1 MRQLLIV
8 DDEPAICA
16 SLSFALEDEFRV
28 FEAHDAITALEAIRQ
43 KEIDIVLLD
52 LKLGCSDGL
61 EVLKQMKQEKSGLVI
76 IMMTAFGSI
85 HSSVAA
91 MRAGAFYYITKP
103 LNMDELQMLLGK
115 AIEYIGLES
124 RVQYLNN
131 KLTEVYEVEGII
143 GKSTAMRQVMAQIE
157 KLRNVDAN
165 VLITGESGTG
175 KELVA
180 MALHYG
186 GSRRNE
192 PFEVV
197 NCAAIPLDLLES
209 ELFGHEKGA
218 FTGATQRRKGL
229 FELADRGTVFLD
241 EIAELDQRLQAKLL
255 RVVQEKEIMPI
266 GSGQRKKINVRII
279 CATNRDLSKLVS
291 EGHFREDLL
300 FRLNVVDI
308 HLPALRERPEDIP
321 LLVNSF
327 IIKYNRK
334 MGRSIVKIEEDAIRA
349 LVGHEYRGNVRE
361 LENII
366 EKTLVFLNGDVLKL
380 ADLPQEIRQAVV
392 RPAEPME
399 STEETIPVVVGQ
411 DMRSIQKRVIL
422 ATLKHFR
429 GDKQKTAEVLKI
441 SERKLWYKLKEYGE
455 SE

>member
-16 SLSFALEDEFRV
+16 SLLFALEDEFRV
-28 FEAHDAITALEAIRQ
+28 FEAYTADDALDAIRQ
-43 KEIDIVLLD
+43 KEIEIVLLD
-52 LKLGCSDGL
+52 LKLGNSDGL
-61 EVLKQMKQEKSGLVI
+61 QVLQQIKAEKQGIVI

-91 MRAGAFYYITKP
+91 MKTGAFYYITKP
-103 LNMDELQMLLGK
+103 IDMDELRMLLAK
-115 AIEYIGLES
+115 AVEYLSLES

-143 GKSTAMRQVMAQIE
+143 GKSATMRQVTAQID

-186 GSRRNE
+186 GNRRNE

-229 FELADRGTVFLD
+229 FELADRGTIFLD
-241 EIAELDQRLQAKLL
+241 EISELDQRLQAKLL
-255 RVVQEKEIMPI
+255 RVVQEKEIMPV
-266 GSGQRKKINVRII
+266 GSGQRKKIDVRII
-279 CATNRDLSKLVS
+279 CATNRDLRQLVAA
-291 EGHFREDLL
+291 GKIREDLF
-300 FRLNVVDI
+300 FRLNVVNI
-308 HLPALRERPEDIP
+308 NLPALRERPPAERP
-321 LLVNSF
+321 RPGVRAQRPPEAAAFSSWSAAYSPSGKSVEAASSLCSS
-327 IIKYNRK
+327 KSAR
-334 MGRSIVKIEEDAIRA
+334 RA
-349 LVGHEYRGNVRE
+349 LRVEIVQSSACEPSIIRRGAGSLSALSMMRAAMRTGSPGARPFAASSI
-361 LENII
+361 LRKAWAGLPSYSAII
-366 EKTLVFLNGDVLKL
+366 F
-380 ADLPQEIRQAVV
+380 AAFALP
-392 RPAEPME
+392 
-399 STEETIPVVVGQ
+399 
-411 DMRSIQKRVIL
+411 
-422 ATLKHFR
+422 
-429 GDKQKTAEVLKI
+429 
-441 SERKLWYKLKEYGE
+441 
-455 SE
+455 

>member
-16 SLSFALEDEFRV
+16 SLLFALEDEFRV
-28 FEAHDAITALEAIRQ
+28 FEAYTADDALDAIRQ
-43 KEIDIVLLD
+43 KEIEIVLLD
-52 LKLGCSDGL
+52 LKLGNSDGL
-61 EVLKQMKQEKSGLVI
+61 QVLQQIKAEKQGIVI

-91 MRAGAFYYITKP
+91 MKTGAFYYITKP
-103 LNMDELQMLLGK
+103 IDMDELRMLLAK
-115 AIEYIGLES
+115 AVEYLSLES

-143 GKSTAMRQVMAQIE
+143 GKSATMRQVTAQID

-186 GSRRNE
+186 GNRRNE

-229 FELADRGTVFLD
+229 FELADRGTIFLD
-241 EIAELDQRLQAKLL
+241 EISELDQRLQAKLL
-255 RVVQEKEIMPI
+255 RVVQEKEIMPV
-266 GSGQRKKINVRII
+266 GSGQRKKIDVRII
-279 CATNRDLSKLVS
+279 CATNRDLRQLVAA
-291 EGHFREDLL
+291 GKFREDLF
-300 FRLNVVDI
+300 FRLNVVNI
-308 HLPALRERPEDIP
+308 NLPALRERPEDIP
-321 LLVNSF
+321 LLVYSF
-327 IIKYNRK
+327 VQKYNRK
-334 MGRSIVKIEEDAIRA
+334 MGRSVLKIEEEAIRA
-349 LVGHEYRGNVRE
+349 LVNHEYRGNVRE

-366 EKTLVFLNGDVLKL
+366 EKTLVFLNGDVLTL
-380 ADLPQEIRQAVV
+380 ADLPQEVRCPLTNASAVGQADAELIPIR
-392 RPAEPME
+392 
-399 STEETIPVVVGQ
+399 VGQ
-411 DMRSIQKRVIL
+411 DLPTIQKTVIM
-422 ATLKHFR
+422 ATLKHC
-429 GDKQKTAEVLKI
+429 GSDKQKTAEMLKI
-441 SERKLWYKLKEYGE
+441 SERKLWYKLKEYDE
-455 SE
+455 S